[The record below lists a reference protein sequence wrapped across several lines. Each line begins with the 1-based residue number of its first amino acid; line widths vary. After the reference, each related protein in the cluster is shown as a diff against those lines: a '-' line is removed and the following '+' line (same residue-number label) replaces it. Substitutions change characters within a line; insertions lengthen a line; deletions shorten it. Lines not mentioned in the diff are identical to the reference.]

1 MIDRWDD
8 EGGALGGAAGTA
20 GRTAL
25 RPWSMPRCGCRWFYE
40 LVRAYGLWVL
50 FIKITLECMGI
61 RVPGETVLVSAALY
75 AGSTHR
81 LTINSVMLVAATAGG
96 MAA

>member
-25 RPWSMPRCGCRWFYE
+25 RPWCMPRCGCRWFYE

-50 FIKITLECMGI
+50 FIRITLECMGI

-81 LTINSVMLVAATAGG
+81 LTIDSVMLVAATAGG

>member
-1 MIDRWDD
+1 
-8 EGGALGGAAGTA
+8 
-20 GRTAL
+20 
-25 RPWSMPRCGCRWFYE
+25 
-40 LVRAYGLWVL
+40 
-50 FIKITLECMGI
+50 MGI

-81 LTINSVMLVAATAGG
+81 LTIDSVMLVAATAATAGG